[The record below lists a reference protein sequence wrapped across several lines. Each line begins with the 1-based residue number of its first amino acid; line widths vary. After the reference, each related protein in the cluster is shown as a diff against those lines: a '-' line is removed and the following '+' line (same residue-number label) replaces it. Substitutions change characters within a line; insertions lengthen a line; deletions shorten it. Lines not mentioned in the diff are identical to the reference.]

1 MERIIFLDRA
11 TVQAPLKPF
20 TFAHEL
26 REHDATQAGET
37 IARLR
42 GASIAITNKV
52 RIGEAELSELP
63 DLRLIVVAAT
73 GTNNIDL
80 DAARAGGVAV
90 ANAPGYSVESVPEHV
105 FMMVLAL
112 RRNLLPYREQ
122 IAGGAWAE
130 SPHFCLLD
138 YPILDIKG
146 ARFGIVG
153 YGTLGQAVA
162 RVAEA
167 FGAQVI
173 IAERKGASEVRPSR
187 VEFED
192 VLRSSDILSLH
203 CPLTEETR
211 ALIGATQLSM
221 MKPEAILINCA
232 RGGIVDE
239 KALMNALQAGTIAGA
254 GVDVLSEEP
263 PREPNPLLERALPNL
278 IITPHHA
285 WASRRAAAA
294 LADVIVDNI
303 EAFVRGEELNRVEA
317 K

>member
-1 MERIIFLDRA
+1 MERIVFLDRA
-11 TVQAPLKPF
+11 TVQAALKPF
-20 TFAHEL
+20 TFAHEMH
-26 REHDATQAGET
+26 EHDATQAGET

-42 GASIAITNKV
+42 SATIAITNKV

-63 DLRLIVVAAT
+63 DLRLVVVAAT

-80 DAARAGGVAV
+80 DAARRRGVAV

-112 RRNLLPYREQ
+112 RRNLLSYRERV
-122 IAGGAWAE
+122 ADGAWSE

-138 YPILDIKG
+138 FPILDIKG

-162 RVAEA
+162 RIAEA
-167 FGAQVI
+167 FGAQI
-173 IAERKGASEVRPSR
+173 LIAERKGASEVRAAR

-192 VLRSSDILSLH
+192 ALRHSDILSLH

-211 ALIGATQLSM
+211 NLIGATELSA
-221 MKPEAILINCA
+221 MKSEAILINCA

-239 KALMNALQAGTIAGA
+239 AALMHALQAGTIAGA
-254 GVDVLSEEP
+254 GVDVLTEEP
-263 PREPNPLLERALPNL
+263 PRTLNPLLERSLANL
-278 IITPHHA
+278 IVTPHHA

-294 LADVIVDNI
+294 LADVIVDNV
-303 EAFVRGEELNRVEA
+303 EAFVRGEKLNHVEA
-317 K
+317 